1 MYQSITS
8 FPYHRAHISCFFF
21 WWLIFSPLSPHQ
33 AGVFQHRTQS
43 QRSQGQSP
51 RMTLKLK
58 SSLPPH
64 QAAVSQQRIF
74 LSSWRIVG
82 DRESCH
88 PEQQEQVEEVQW
100 RGCWSTLRAEK
111 ISNQEENSTFKS
123 NWKLPGDARAVW
135 PPGPGPPLL
144 LLGIQRWQ
152 CCTTSCS
159 VQSGPGDGL

>member
-1 MYQSITS
+1 MYH
-8 FPYHRAHISCFFF
+8 FFHISQVNTFEMCSLVKCDISLSFFHWF
-21 WWLIFSPLSPHQ
+21 LLGSFSPHQ
-33 AGVFQHRTQS
+33 VRVFQHRTQS

-74 LSSWRIVG
+74 LSSWRTVG
-82 DRESCH
+82 DQESCH

-100 RGCWSTLRAEK
+100 RGCWSRLRAEK

-144 LLGIQRWQ
+144 LLGIQR
-152 CCTTSCS
+152 
-159 VQSGPGDGL
+159 

>member
-8 FPYHRAHISCFFF
+8 FPYQKSTHFLLLFLVAF
-21 WWLIFSPLSPHQ
+21 FSPLSPHQ

-64 QAAVSQQRIF
+64 QTGVSEQRLF

-82 DRESCH
+82 DQESCH
-88 PEQQEQVEEVQW
+88 SEQVEEVQW
-100 RGCWSTLRAEK
+100 RGCWSRLRAEK

-135 PPGPGPPLL
+135 PPGPGPLLL
-144 LLGIQRWQ
+144 LLGIQ
-152 CCTTSCS
+152 
-159 VQSGPGDGL
+159 